1 MQLYISKLVSS
12 DIDKKSSGGRT
23 SESCLQK
30 KPFFYRIY
38 IYAMLAPGNTSP
50 SAAPIEYPGGKKLS
64 KIDFQSGEN
73 KSLLYIFDLWTL
85 KGLCQCEG
93 SLVKTS
99 LQPRNVLIKISL
111 TIMLYC

>member
-1 MQLYISKLVSS
+1 
-12 DIDKKSSGGRT
+12 
-23 SESCLQK
+23 
-30 KPFFYRIY
+30 
-38 IYAMLAPGNTSP
+38 MLAPGNTSP

-99 LQPRNVLIKISL
+99 LQPSLKKRFHQNQFNYNAVLL
-111 TIMLYC
+111 DV